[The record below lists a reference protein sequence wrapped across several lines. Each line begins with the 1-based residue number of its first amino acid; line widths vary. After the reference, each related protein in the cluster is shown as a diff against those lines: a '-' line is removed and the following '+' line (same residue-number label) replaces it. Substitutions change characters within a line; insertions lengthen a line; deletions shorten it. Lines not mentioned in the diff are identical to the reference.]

1 MHPWLLMKELAN
13 NVLNEMYIL
22 LNMLNWTSRCGY
34 VRMLIHNT
42 WVCSAV
48 LKPCQSLG
56 RKNGQ
61 EVRFMQIIQNSW
73 NSVPL
78 RPLRHKE
85 LCLIYHY
92 KISGATNFSLI
103 PERLLL
109 NISARKQEFN
119 LFQLAKNDCKTK
131 NLPTWQDWILCDY
144 HLI

>member
-1 MHPWLLMKELAN
+1 MHPWLLMKELSN
-13 NVLNEMYIL
+13 KVLNEMNMP
-22 LNMLNWTSRCGY
+22 LNTLNWTSRCGY
-34 VRMLIHNT
+34 IRMLIHNT

-61 EVRFMQIIQNSW
+61 EMRFMQIIQNSW

-85 LCLIYHY
+85 LCLICGY
-92 KISGATNFSLI
+92 KISGATNFSFILAC
-103 PERLLL
+103 LLQ
-109 NISARKQEFN
+109 NISACKQEYN
-119 LFQLAKNDCKTK
+119 LSQFAKNDCKIK

-144 HLI
+144 PLT